1 MAVVDG
7 KRGTR
12 LNTCVQIGIV
22 QSNKSDVD
30 FGCTGGTPE
39 VRRGRLSKW
48 KFTTSCASVSYNL
61 VFAWT
66 QTLHWNPAHLCLLA
80 IL

>member
-1 MAVVDG
+1 MANEARDWIRVYKLVSF
-7 KRGTR
+7 
-12 LNTCVQIGIV
+12 NQ
-22 QSNKSDVD
+22 KSDVD
-30 FGCTGGTPE
+30 FGCMGGKPE